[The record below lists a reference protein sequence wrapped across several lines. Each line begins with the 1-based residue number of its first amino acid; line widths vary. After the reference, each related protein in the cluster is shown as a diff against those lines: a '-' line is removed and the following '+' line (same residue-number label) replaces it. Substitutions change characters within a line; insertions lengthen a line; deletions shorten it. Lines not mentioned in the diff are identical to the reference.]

1 MNAGRW
7 DYIFSTIKKLDA
19 LLPDRAQVTM
29 TVPFMRA
36 YSELLV
42 RSCHRR
48 GAHAIGGMA
57 AFIPSRS
64 DPEVNEVALAKVRE
78 DKERESGDGFDGT
91 WVAHPDLVPVATEI
105 FDGVLGE
112 RPNQLDRLREDV
124 HVTAEQLLDF
134 TVPGGEITDAG
145 LHANVSVGTRYL
157 DSWLHG
163 VGAAAIDNLMEDAA
177 TAEISRA
184 QVWSWVKAGRFDA
197 GARTRGDRG
206 RRGRRRGEGALRR
219 GGARRPVRR
228 VPDAAR
234 VRAPALAPRTL
245 SGMEAAGTKADEI
258 ALALE
263 EAIVSGELA
272 PGTVLRQEQVSAQY
286 AVSRTPVREALR
298 RMSAL
303 GLVSFEANR
312 GFRVRTLS
320 RQEMWEAFLVR
331 AELESL
337 ITGIAADKMTKA
349 DLDELDQAEKR
360 FARLTRALRA
370 REPGDDRRALTVEW
384 MHANHGFH
392 DVIYRVADLPYIEQ
406 VSKSARRTFSG
417 PAVWAPGDET
427 IDGLYL
433 QNERQHEAIKDALAA
448 GSTEGARVLAREHVL
463 ASFKLLET
471 ILEQVGA
478 GWRSTNSV

>member
-1 MNAGRW
+1 M
-7 DYIFSTIKKLDA
+7 
-19 LLPDRAQVTM
+19 
-29 TVPFMRA
+29 
-36 YSELLV
+36 
-42 RSCHRR
+42 
-48 GAHAIGGMA
+48 
-57 AFIPSRS
+57 
-64 DPEVNEVALAKVRE
+64 EV
-78 DKERESGDGFDGT
+78 
-91 WVAHPDLVPVATEI
+91 
-105 FDGVLGE
+105 
-112 RPNQLDRLREDV
+112 
-124 HVTAEQLLDF
+124 
-134 TVPGGEITDAG
+134 
-145 LHANVSVGTRYL
+145 
-157 DSWLHG
+157 
-163 VGAAAIDNLMEDAA
+163 
-177 TAEISRA
+177 
-184 QVWSWVKAGRFDA
+184 
-197 GARTRGDRG
+197 
-206 RRGRRRGEGALRR
+206 
-219 GGARRPVRR
+219 
-228 VPDAAR
+228 
-234 VRAPALAPRTL
+234 
-245 SGMEAAGTKADEI
+245 AGTKADEV

-286 AVSRTPVREALR
+286 SVSRTPVREALR

-337 ITGIAADKMTKA
+337 ITGIAAAKMTKA

-433 QNERQHEAIKDALAA
+433 KNERQHEAIKDALAA

-463 ASFKLLET
+463 ASFNLLET

-478 GWRSTNSV
+478 GWRSADRV